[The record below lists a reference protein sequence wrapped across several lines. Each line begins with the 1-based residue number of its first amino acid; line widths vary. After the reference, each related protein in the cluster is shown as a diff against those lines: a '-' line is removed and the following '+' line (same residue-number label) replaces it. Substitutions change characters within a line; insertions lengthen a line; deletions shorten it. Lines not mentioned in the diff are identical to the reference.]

1 MGSVSSL
8 DLTDLNYSSAGEC
21 EGTWAH
27 VWCEFITGSE
37 KSRHAHAGPTE
48 MVQTKERY
56 LLVTID
62 DVGAAAAAEASAP
75 VPALNHSDVQA
86 SIRDSVHRH
95 VRGISGNGADGNA
108 AVASV
113 QTQHYSPQ
121 AQLVMVRVPLAQ
133 SRRVREAIELVK
145 VARQRSVRMTV
156 ARAFGNA
163 RLARREVM
171 RRLVAALR
179 RQQGKSDVKRL
190 RDTLQQLVELQKA

>member
-1 MGSVSSL
+1 L
-8 DLTDLNYSSAGEC
+8 LWEQR
-21 EGTWAH
+21 
-27 VWCEFITGSE
+27 
-37 KSRHAHAGPTE
+37 RHANTRGPTE
-48 MVQTKERY
+48 MVRTKERY

-95 VRGISGNGADGNA
+95 VSGISGNGADGNA

-171 RRLVAALR
+171 RRLVAELR